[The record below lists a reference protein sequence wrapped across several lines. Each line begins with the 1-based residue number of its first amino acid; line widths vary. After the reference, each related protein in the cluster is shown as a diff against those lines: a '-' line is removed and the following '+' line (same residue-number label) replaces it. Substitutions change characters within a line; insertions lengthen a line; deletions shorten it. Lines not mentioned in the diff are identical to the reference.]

1 MQKLSFREKYSYGIG
16 AYGKDLAC
24 GVVYTFLMIYFTD
37 VVGLNPAFVGTL
49 FLIARM
55 WDAVNDPVM
64 GMIVDN
70 TRSKFGK
77 FRPWIFIGTILNSV
91 VLLLLFRKPD
101 LEGVSLYAYYSVM
114 YILWGMTYT
123 IMDIPYWSMIPTL
136 ATTKEDREKISVI
149 PRIFA
154 SLGGL
159 SVTTFGLTLVNK
171 FGNGDKLKGF
181 EYFIL
186 GIVVIFIISTIVTCI
201 NVKEKTEVQVNSEKI
216 NIKQAFKIIKQ
227 NDQLLVFIGIVLA
240 FNFAMQLAG
249 GVAIYYFKYVAG
261 KESLFSVYS
270 FFKVAEIGGLML
282 FPIITR
288 KIGRQQVFKVASAL
302 PILGFITLLL
312 SGLIAPQSILFI
324 SISATLLNLGSG
336 FLLGST
342 TVMLADI
349 VDYGEYKLGSRNES
363 IIFSAQTLLVKSAS
377 ALSGWLI
384 GIGLS
389 LIGYVA
395 GAEVQ
400 SEMTITGMR
409 IIMTIIPPIVA
420 VIMYVIYKSKYK
432 INGSFHDELLQ
443 AIADRKAGK
452 DLVINKEEKVSIDS
466 IDTNL
471 L

>member
-1 MQKLSFREKYSYGIG
+1 MQKLTSREKYSYGIG

-24 GVVYTFLMIYFTD
+24 GIVYTFLMIYFTD
-37 VVGLNPAFVGTL
+37 VVGINPAFVGTL
-49 FLIARM
+49 FLMARL
-55 WDAVNDPVM
+55 WDAINDPIM

-70 TRSKFGK
+70 TRSRFGK

-91 VLLLLFRKPD
+91 VLFLLFRKPD
-101 LEGVSLYAYYSVM
+101 LEGTSLYLYYSVM

-136 ATTKEDREKISVI
+136 ATTKEDREKISVV

-159 SVTTFGLTLVNK
+159 TVTTFGIALVNK
-171 FGNGDKLKGF
+171 LGNGNQIKGF
-181 EYFIL
+181 EYFAL
-186 GIVVIFIISTIVTCI
+186 GIVIIFIISTIVTCI
-201 NVKEKTEVQVNSEKI
+201 NVKEKTQVQVNNEKV
-216 NIKQAFKIIKQ
+216 NIKQAFNILKQ

-240 FNFAMQLAG
+240 YNLAMQLAG
-249 GVAIYYFKYVAG
+249 GAAIYYFKYVAG

-282 FPIITR
+282 FPVVTR
-288 KIGRQQVFKVASAL
+288 KIGRQQVFRVAAIL
-302 PILGFITLLL
+302 PMFGLITLFI

-324 SISATLLNLGSG
+324 SVSAVLLNLGSG

-363 IIFSAQTLLVKSAS
+363 IIFSAQTLLVKLAS

-384 GIGLS
+384 GVGLS

-395 GAEVQ
+395 GAAVQ
-400 SEMTITGMR
+400 SNITIIGIR
-409 IIMTIIPPIVA
+409 VIMTIIPSIVA
-420 VIMYVIYKSKYK
+420 LVMYVIYKSKYK
-432 INGSFHDELLQ
+432 INGSFHDEILQ
-443 AIADRKAGK
+443 VIGSRKK
-452 DLVINKEEKVSIDS
+452 VKVLDINNK
-466 IDTNL
+466 
-471 L
+471 

>member
-1 MQKLSFREKYSYGIG
+1 MQKLTSREKYSYGIG

-24 GVVYTFLMIYFTD
+24 GIVYTFLMIYFTD
-37 VVGLNPAFVGTL
+37 VVGINPAFVGTL
-49 FLIARM
+49 FLMARL
-55 WDAVNDPVM
+55 WDAINDPIM

-70 TRSKFGK
+70 TRSRFGK

-91 VLLLLFRKPD
+91 VLFLLFRKPD
-101 LEGVSLYAYYSVM
+101 LEGTSLYLYYSVM

-136 ATTKEDREKISVI
+136 ATTKEDREKISVV

-159 SVTTFGLTLVNK
+159 TVTTFGIALVNK
-171 FGNGDKLKGF
+171 LGNGNQIKGF
-181 EYFIL
+181 EYFAL
-186 GIVVIFIISTIVTCI
+186 GIVIIFIISTIVTCI
-201 NVKEKTEVQVNSEKI
+201 NVKEKTQVQVNNEKV
-216 NIKQAFKIIKQ
+216 NIKQAFNILKQ

-240 FNFAMQLAG
+240 YNLAMQLAG
-249 GVAIYYFKYVAG
+249 GAAIYYFKYVAG
-261 KESLFSVYS
+261 KESLFSLYS

-282 FPIITR
+282 FPVVTR
-288 KIGRQQVFKVASAL
+288 KIGRQEVFRVATIL
-302 PILGFITLLL
+302 PMFGLITLFI

-324 SISATLLNLGSG
+324 SVSAVLLNLGSG

-363 IIFSAQTLLVKSAS
+363 IIFSAQTLLVKLAS

-384 GIGLS
+384 GVGLS

-395 GAEVQ
+395 GAAVQ
-400 SEMTITGMR
+400 SNITIIGIR
-409 IIMTIIPPIVA
+409 VIMTIIPSIVA
-420 VIMYVIYKSKYK
+420 LVMYVIYKSKYK
-432 INGSFHDELLQ
+432 INGSFHDEILQ
-443 AIADRKAGK
+443 VIGSRKK
-452 DLVINKEEKVSIDS
+452 VKVLNINNK
-466 IDTNL
+466 
-471 L
+471 

>member
-1 MQKLSFREKYSYGIG
+1 MQKLTSREKYSYGIG

-24 GVVYTFLMIYFTD
+24 GIVYTFLMIYFTD
-37 VVGLNPAFVGTL
+37 VVGINPAFVGTL
-49 FLIARM
+49 FLMARL
-55 WDAVNDPVM
+55 WDAINDPIM

-70 TRSKFGK
+70 TRSRFGK

-91 VLLLLFRKPD
+91 VLFLLFRKPD
-101 LEGVSLYAYYSVM
+101 LEGTSLYLYYSVM
-114 YILWGMTYT
+114 YILWGLTYT

-136 ATTKEDREKISVI
+136 ATTKEDREKISVV

-159 SVTTFGLTLVNK
+159 TVTTFGIALVNK
-171 FGNGDKLKGF
+171 LGNGNQIKGF
-181 EYFIL
+181 EYFAL
-186 GIVVIFIISTIVTCI
+186 GIIIIFIISTIVTCI
-201 NVKEKTEVQVNSEKI
+201 NVKEKTQVQVNNEKV
-216 NIKQAFKIIKQ
+216 NIKQAFNILKQ

-240 FNFAMQLAG
+240 YNLAMQLAG
-249 GVAIYYFKYVAG
+249 GAAIYYFKYVAG

-282 FPIITR
+282 FPVVTR
-288 KIGRQQVFKVASAL
+288 KIGRQQVFRVATIL
-302 PILGFITLLL
+302 PMFGLITLFI

-324 SISATLLNLGSG
+324 SVSAVLLNLGSG

-363 IIFSAQTLLVKSAS
+363 IIFSAQTLLVKLAS

-384 GIGLS
+384 GVGLS

-395 GAEVQ
+395 GAAVQ
-400 SEMTITGMR
+400 SNITIIGIR
-409 IIMTIIPPIVA
+409 VIMTIIPSIVA
-420 VIMYVIYKSKYK
+420 LVMYVIYKSKYK
-432 INGSFHDELLQ
+432 INGSFHDEILQ
-443 AIADRKAGK
+443 VIGSRKK
-452 DLVINKEEKVSIDS
+452 VKVLDINNK
-466 IDTNL
+466 
-471 L
+471 

>member
-1 MQKLSFREKYSYGIG
+1 MQKLTSREKYSYGIG

-24 GVVYTFLMIYFTD
+24 GIVYTFLMIYFTD
-37 VVGLNPAFVGTL
+37 VVGINPAFVGTL
-49 FLIARM
+49 FLMARL
-55 WDAVNDPVM
+55 WDAINDPIM

-70 TRSKFGK
+70 TRSRFGK

-91 VLLLLFRKPD
+91 VLFLLFRKPD
-101 LEGVSLYAYYSVM
+101 LEGTSLYLYYSVM

-136 ATTKEDREKISVI
+136 ATTKEDREKISVV

-159 SVTTFGLTLVNK
+159 TVTTFGIALVNK
-171 FGNGDKLKGF
+171 LGNGNQIKGF
-181 EYFIL
+181 EYFAL
-186 GIVVIFIISTIVTCI
+186 GIVIIFIISTIVTCI
-201 NVKEKTEVQVNSEKI
+201 NVKEKTQVQVNNEKV
-216 NIKQAFKIIKQ
+216 NIKQAFNILKQ

-240 FNFAMQLAG
+240 YNLAMQLAG
-249 GVAIYYFKYVAG
+249 GAAIYYFKYVAG
-261 KESLFSVYS
+261 KESLFSLYS

-282 FPIITR
+282 FPVVTR
-288 KIGRQQVFKVASAL
+288 KIGRQQVFRMATIL
-302 PILGFITLLL
+302 PMFGLITLFI

-324 SISATLLNLGSG
+324 SVSAVLLNLGSG

-363 IIFSAQTLLVKSAS
+363 IIFSAQTLLVKLAS

-384 GIGLS
+384 GVGLS

-395 GAEVQ
+395 GAAVQ
-400 SEMTITGMR
+400 SNITIIGIR
-409 IIMTIIPPIVA
+409 VIMTIIPSIVA
-420 VIMYVIYKSKYK
+420 LVMYVIYKSKYK
-432 INGSFHDELLQ
+432 INGSFHDEILQ
-443 AIADRKAGK
+443 VIGSRKTINNFDR
-452 DLVINKEEKVSIDS
+452 
-466 IDTNL
+466 
-471 L
+471 

>member
-1 MQKLSFREKYSYGIG
+1 MQKLTSREKYSYGIG

-24 GVVYTFLMIYFTD
+24 GIVYTFLMIYFTD
-37 VVGLNPAFVGTL
+37 VVGINPAFVGTL
-49 FLIARM
+49 FLMARL
-55 WDAVNDPVM
+55 WVAINDPIM

-70 TRSKFGK
+70 TRSRFGK

-91 VLLLLFRKPD
+91 VLFLLFRKPD
-101 LEGVSLYAYYSVM
+101 LEGTSLYLYYSVM

-136 ATTKEDREKISVI
+136 ATTKEDREKISVV

-159 SVTTFGLTLVNK
+159 TVTTFGIALVNK
-171 FGNGDKLKGF
+171 LGNGNQIKGF
-181 EYFIL
+181 EYFAL
-186 GIVVIFIISTIVTCI
+186 GIVIIFIISTIVTCI
-201 NVKEKTEVQVNSEKI
+201 NVKEKTQVQVNNEKV
-216 NIKQAFKIIKQ
+216 NIKQAFNILKQ

-240 FNFAMQLAG
+240 YNLAMQLAG
-249 GVAIYYFKYVAG
+249 GAAIYYFKYVAG

-282 FPIITR
+282 FPVVTR
-288 KIGRQQVFKVASAL
+288 KIGRQQVFRVATIL
-302 PILGFITLLL
+302 PMFGLITLFI

-324 SISATLLNLGSG
+324 SVSAVLLNLGSG

-363 IIFSAQTLLVKSAS
+363 IIFSAQTLLVKLAS

-384 GIGLS
+384 GVGLS

-395 GAEVQ
+395 GAAVQ
-400 SEMTITGMR
+400 SNITIIGIR
-409 IIMTIIPPIVA
+409 VIMTIIPSIVA
-420 VIMYVIYKSKYK
+420 LVMYVI
-432 INGSFHDELLQ
+432 
-443 AIADRKAGK
+443 
-452 DLVINKEEKVSIDS
+452 
-466 IDTNL
+466 
-471 L
+471 

>member
-1 MQKLSFREKYSYGIG
+1 MQKLTSREKYSYGIG

-24 GVVYTFLMIYFTD
+24 GIVYTFLMIYFTD
-37 VVGLNPAFVGTL
+37 VVGINPAFVGTL
-49 FLIARM
+49 FLMARL
-55 WDAVNDPVM
+55 WDAINDPIM

-70 TRSKFGK
+70 TRSRFGK

-91 VLLLLFRKPD
+91 VLFLLFRKPD
-101 LEGVSLYAYYSVM
+101 LEGTSLYLYYSVM

-136 ATTKEDREKISVI
+136 ATTKEDREKISVV

-159 SVTTFGLTLVNK
+159 TVTTFGIALVNK
-171 FGNGDKLKGF
+171 LGSGNQIKGF
-181 EYFIL
+181 EYFAL
-186 GIVVIFIISTIVTCI
+186 GIVIIFIISTIVTCI
-201 NVKEKTEVQVNSEKI
+201 NVKEKTQVQVNNEKV
-216 NIKQAFKIIKQ
+216 NIKQAFNILKQ

-240 FNFAMQLAG
+240 YNLAMQLAG
-249 GVAIYYFKYVAG
+249 GAAIYYFKYVAG
-261 KESLFSVYS
+261 KESLFSLYS

-282 FPIITR
+282 FPVVTR
-288 KIGRQQVFKVASAL
+288 KIGRQQVFRVATIL
-302 PILGFITLLL
+302 PMFGLITLFI

-324 SISATLLNLGSG
+324 SVSAVLLNLGSG

-363 IIFSAQTLLVKSAS
+363 IIFSAQTLLVKLAS

-384 GIGLS
+384 GVGLS

-395 GAEVQ
+395 GAAVQ
-400 SEMTITGMR
+400 SNITIIGIR
-409 IIMTIIPPIVA
+409 VIMTIIPSIVA
-420 VIMYVIYKSKYK
+420 LVMYVIYKSKYK
-432 INGSFHDELLQ
+432 INGSFHDEILQ
-443 AIADRKAGK
+443 VIGSRKK
-452 DLVINKEEKVSIDS
+452 VKVLNINNK
-466 IDTNL
+466 
-471 L
+471 

>member
-1 MQKLSFREKYSYGIG
+1 MQKLTSREKYSYGIG

-24 GVVYTFLMIYFTD
+24 GIVYTFLMIYFTD
-37 VVGLNPAFVGTL
+37 VVGINPAFVGTL
-49 FLIARM
+49 FLMARL
-55 WDAVNDPVM
+55 WDAINDPIM

-70 TRSKFGK
+70 TRSRFGK

-91 VLLLLFRKPD
+91 VLFLLFRKPD
-101 LEGVSLYAYYSVM
+101 LEGTSLYLYYSVM

-136 ATTKEDREKISVI
+136 ATTKEDREKISVV

-159 SVTTFGLTLVNK
+159 TVTTFGIALVNK
-171 FGNGDKLKGF
+171 
-181 EYFIL
+181 L
-186 GIVVIFIISTIVTCI
+186 GIVTCI
-201 NVKEKTEVQVNSEKI
+201 NVKEKTQVQVNNEKV
-216 NIKQAFKIIKQ
+216 NIKQAFNILKQ

-240 FNFAMQLAG
+240 YNLAMQLAG
-249 GVAIYYFKYVAG
+249 GAAIYYFKYVAG
-261 KESLFSVYS
+261 KESLFSLYS

-282 FPIITR
+282 FPVVTR
-288 KIGRQQVFKVASAL
+288 KIGRQQVFRVATIL
-302 PILGFITLLL
+302 PMFGLITLFI

-324 SISATLLNLGSG
+324 SVSAVLLNLGSG

-363 IIFSAQTLLVKSAS
+363 IIFSAQTLLVKLAS

-384 GIGLS
+384 GVGLS

-395 GAEVQ
+395 GAAVQ
-400 SEMTITGMR
+400 SNITIIGIR
-409 IIMTIIPPIVA
+409 VIMTIIPSIVA
-420 VIMYVIYKSKYK
+420 LVMYVIYKSKYK
-432 INGSFHDELLQ
+432 INGSFHDEILQ
-443 AIADRKAGK
+443 VIGSRKK
-452 DLVINKEEKVSIDS
+452 VKVLNINNK
-466 IDTNL
+466 
-471 L
+471 

>member
-1 MQKLSFREKYSYGIG
+1 MQKLTSREKYSYGIG

-24 GVVYTFLMIYFTD
+24 GIVYTFLMIYFTD
-37 VVGLNPAFVGTL
+37 VVGINPAFVGTL
-49 FLIARM
+49 FLMARL
-55 WDAVNDPVM
+55 WDAINDPIM

-70 TRSKFGK
+70 TRSRFGK

-91 VLLLLFRKPD
+91 VLFLLFRKPD
-101 LEGVSLYAYYSVM
+101 LEGTSLYLYYSVM

-136 ATTKEDREKISVI
+136 ATTKEDREKISVV

-159 SVTTFGLTLVNK
+159 TVTTFGIALVNK
-171 FGNGDKLKGF
+171 LGNGNQIKGF
-181 EYFIL
+181 EYFAL
-186 GIVVIFIISTIVTCI
+186 GIVIIFIISTIVTCI
-201 NVKEKTEVQVNSEKI
+201 NVKEKTQVQVNNEKV
-216 NIKQAFKIIKQ
+216 NIKQAFNILKQ

-240 FNFAMQLAG
+240 YNLAMQLAG
-249 GVAIYYFKYVAG
+249 GAAIYYFKYVAG

-282 FPIITR
+282 FPVVTR
-288 KIGRQQVFKVASAL
+288 KIGRQQVFRVASIL
-302 PILGFITLLL
+302 PMFGLITLFI

-324 SISATLLNLGSG
+324 SVSAVLLNLGSG

-363 IIFSAQTLLVKSAS
+363 IIFSAQTLLVKLAS

-384 GIGLS
+384 GVGLS

-395 GAEVQ
+395 GAAVQ
-400 SEMTITGMR
+400 SNITIIGIR
-409 IIMTIIPPIVA
+409 VIMTIIPSIVA
-420 VIMYVIYKSKYK
+420 LVMYVIYKSKYK
-432 INGSFHDELLQ
+432 INGSFHDEILQ
-443 AIADRKAGK
+443 VIGSRKK
-452 DLVINKEEKVSIDS
+452 VKVLNINNK
-466 IDTNL
+466 
-471 L
+471 

>member
-1 MQKLSFREKYSYGIG
+1 MQKLTSREKYSYGIG

-24 GVVYTFLMIYFTD
+24 GIVYTFLMIYFTD
-37 VVGLNPAFVGTL
+37 VVGINPAFVGTL
-49 FLIARM
+49 FLMARL
-55 WDAVNDPVM
+55 WDAINDPIM

-70 TRSKFGK
+70 TRSRFGK

-91 VLLLLFRKPD
+91 VLFLLFRKPD
-101 LEGVSLYAYYSVM
+101 LEGTSLYLYYSVM

-136 ATTKEDREKISVI
+136 ATTKEDREKISVV

-159 SVTTFGLTLVNK
+159 TVTTFGIALANK
-171 FGNGDKLKGF
+171 LGNGNQIKGF
-181 EYFIL
+181 EYFAL
-186 GIVVIFIISTIVTCI
+186 GIVIIFIISTIVTCI
-201 NVKEKTEVQVNSEKI
+201 NVKEKTQVQVNNEKV
-216 NIKQAFKIIKQ
+216 NIKQAFNILKQ

-240 FNFAMQLAG
+240 YNLAMQLAG
-249 GVAIYYFKYVAG
+249 GAAIYYFKYVAG
-261 KESLFSVYS
+261 KESLFSLYS

-282 FPIITR
+282 FPVVTR
-288 KIGRQQVFKVASAL
+288 KIGRQQVFRMATIL
-302 PILGFITLLL
+302 PMFGLITLFI

-324 SISATLLNLGSG
+324 SVSAVLLNLGSG

-363 IIFSAQTLLVKSAS
+363 IIFSAQTLLVKLAS

-384 GIGLS
+384 GVGLS

-395 GAEVQ
+395 GAAVQ
-400 SEMTITGMR
+400 SNITIIGIR
-409 IIMTIIPPIVA
+409 VIMTIIPSIVA
-420 VIMYVIYKSKYK
+420 LVMYVIYKSKYK
-432 INGSFHDELLQ
+432 INGSFHDEILQ
-443 AIADRKAGK
+443 VIGSRKK
-452 DLVINKEEKVSIDS
+452 VKVLNINNK
-466 IDTNL
+466 
-471 L
+471 

>member
-1 MQKLSFREKYSYGIG
+1 MQKLTSREKYSYGIG

-24 GVVYTFLMIYFTD
+24 GIVYTFLMIYFTD
-37 VVGLNPAFVGTL
+37 VVGINPAFVGTL
-49 FLIARM
+49 FLMARL
-55 WDAVNDPVM
+55 WDAINDPIM

-70 TRSKFGK
+70 TRSRFGK

-91 VLLLLFRKPD
+91 VLFLLFRKPD
-101 LEGVSLYAYYSVM
+101 LEGTSLYLYYSVM

-136 ATTKEDREKISVI
+136 ATTKEDREKISVV

-159 SVTTFGLTLVNK
+159 TVTTFGIALVNK
-171 FGNGDKLKGF
+171 LGNGNQIKGF
-181 EYFIL
+181 EYFAL
-186 GIVVIFIISTIVTCI
+186 GIVIIFIISTIVTCI
-201 NVKEKTEVQVNSEKI
+201 NVKEKTQVQVNNEKV
-216 NIKQAFKIIKQ
+216 NIKQAFNILKQ

-240 FNFAMQLAG
+240 YNLAMQLAG
-249 GVAIYYFKYVAG
+249 GAAIYYFKYVAG
-261 KESLFSVYS
+261 KESLFSLYS

-282 FPIITR
+282 FPVVTR
-288 KIGRQQVFKVASAL
+288 KIGRQQVFRMATIL
-302 PILGFITLLL
+302 PMFGLITLFI

-324 SISATLLNLGSG
+324 SVSAVLLNLGSG

-363 IIFSAQTLLVKSAS
+363 IIFSAQTLLVKLAS

-384 GIGLS
+384 GVGLS

-395 GAEVQ
+395 GAAVQ
-400 SEMTITGMR
+400 SNITIIGIR
-409 IIMTIIPPIVA
+409 VIMTIIPSIVA
-420 VIMYVIYKSKYK
+420 LVMYVIYKSKYK
-432 INGSFHDELLQ
+432 IN
-443 AIADRKAGK
+443 
-452 DLVINKEEKVSIDS
+452 
-466 IDTNL
+466 
-471 L
+471 

>member
-1 MQKLSFREKYSYGIG
+1 MQKLTSREKYSYGIG

-24 GVVYTFLMIYFTD
+24 GIVYTFLMIYFTD
-37 VVGLNPAFVGTL
+37 VVGINPAFVGTL
-49 FLIARM
+49 FLMARL
-55 WDAVNDPVM
+55 WDAINDPIM

-70 TRSKFGK
+70 TRSRFGK

-91 VLLLLFRKPD
+91 VLFLLFRKPD
-101 LEGVSLYAYYSVM
+101 LEGTSLYLYYSVM

-136 ATTKEDREKISVI
+136 ATTKEDREKISVV

-159 SVTTFGLTLVNK
+159 TVTTFGIALVNK
-171 FGNGDKLKGF
+171 LGNGNQIKGF
-181 EYFIL
+181 EYFAL
-186 GIVVIFIISTIVTCI
+186 GIVIIFIISTIVTCI
-201 NVKEKTEVQVNSEKI
+201 NVKEKTQVQVNNEKV
-216 NIKQAFKIIKQ
+216 NIKQAFNILKQ

-240 FNFAMQLAG
+240 YNLAMQLAG
-249 GVAIYYFKYVAG
+249 GAAIYYFKYVAG
-261 KESLFSVYS
+261 KESLFSLYS

-282 FPIITR
+282 FPVVTR
-288 KIGRQQVFKVASAL
+288 KIGRQKEFRMATIL
-302 PILGFITLLL
+302 PMFGLITLFI

-324 SISATLLNLGSG
+324 SVSAVLLNLGSG

-363 IIFSAQTLLVKSAS
+363 IIFSAQTLLVKLAS

-384 GIGLS
+384 GVGLS

-395 GAEVQ
+395 GAAVQ
-400 SEMTITGMR
+400 SNITIIGIR
-409 IIMTIIPPIVA
+409 VIMTIIPSIVA
-420 VIMYVIYKSKYK
+420 LVMYVIYKSKYK
-432 INGSFHDELLQ
+432 INGSFHDEILQ
-443 AIADRKAGK
+443 VIGSRKK
-452 DLVINKEEKVSIDS
+452 VKVLNINNK
-466 IDTNL
+466 
-471 L
+471 

>member
-1 MQKLSFREKYSYGIG
+1 MQKLTSREKYSYGIG

-24 GVVYTFLMIYFTD
+24 GIVYTFIMIYFTD
-37 VVGLNPAFVGTL
+37 VVGINPAFVGTL
-49 FLIARM
+49 FLVARL
-55 WDAVNDPVM
+55 WDAINDPIM

-91 VLLLLFRKPD
+91 ILFLLFRKPD
-101 LEGVSLYAYYSVM
+101 LEGTSLYLYYSVM

-136 ATTKEDREKISVI
+136 ATTKEDREKISVV

-159 SVTTFGLTLVNK
+159 TVTTFGIALVNK
-171 FGNGDKLKGF
+171 LGNGNQIKGF
-181 EYFIL
+181 EYFAL
-186 GIVVIFIISTIVTCI
+186 GIIIIFIISTIVTCI
-201 NVKEKTEVQVNSEKI
+201 NVKEKTQVQVNNEKV
-216 NIKQAFKIIKQ
+216 NIKQAFNILKQ

-240 FNFAMQLAG
+240 YNLAMQLAG
-249 GVAIYYFKYVAG
+249 GAAIYYFKYVAG

-282 FPIITR
+282 FPVVTR
-288 KIGRQQVFKVASAL
+288 KIGRQQVFRVATIL
-302 PILGFITLLL
+302 PMFGLITLFI

-324 SISATLLNLGSG
+324 SVSAVLLNLGSG

-363 IIFSAQTLLVKSAS
+363 IIFSAQTLLVKLAS

-384 GIGLS
+384 GVGLS

-395 GAEVQ
+395 GAAVQ
-400 SEMTITGMR
+400 SNITIIGIR
-409 IIMTIIPPIVA
+409 VIMTIIPSIVA
-420 VIMYVIYKSKYK
+420 LVMYVIYKSKYK
-432 INGSFHDELLQ
+432 INGSFHDEILQ
-443 AIADRKAGK
+443 VIGSRKK
-452 DLVINKEEKVSIDS
+452 VKVLNINNKQF
-466 IDTNL
+466 
-471 L
+471 

>member
-1 MQKLSFREKYSYGIG
+1 MQKLTSREKYSYGIG

-24 GVVYTFLMIYFTD
+24 GIVYTFLMIYFTD
-37 VVGLNPAFVGTL
+37 VVGINPAFVGTL
-49 FLIARM
+49 FLMARL
-55 WDAVNDPVM
+55 WDAINDPIM

-70 TRSKFGK
+70 TRSRFGK

-91 VLLLLFRKPD
+91 VLFLLFRKPD
-101 LEGVSLYAYYSVM
+101 LEGTSLYLYYSVM

-136 ATTKEDREKISVI
+136 ATTKEDREKISVV

-159 SVTTFGLTLVNK
+159 TVTTFGIALVNK
-171 FGNGDKLKGF
+171 LGNGNQIKGF
-181 EYFIL
+181 EYFAL
-186 GIVVIFIISTIVTCI
+186 GIIIIFIISTIVTCI
-201 NVKEKTEVQVNSEKI
+201 NVKEKTQVLVNNEKV
-216 NIKQAFKIIKQ
+216 NIKQAFNILKQ

-240 FNFAMQLAG
+240 YNLAMQLAG
-249 GVAIYYFKYVAG
+249 GAAIYYFKYVAG
-261 KESLFSVYS
+261 KESLFSLYS

-282 FPIITR
+282 FPVVTR
-288 KIGRQQVFKVASAL
+288 KIGRQQVFRVATIL
-302 PILGFITLLL
+302 PMFGLITLFI

-324 SISATLLNLGSG
+324 SVSAVLLNLGSG

-363 IIFSAQTLLVKSAS
+363 IIFSAQTLLVKLAS

-384 GIGLS
+384 GVGLS

-395 GAEVQ
+395 GAAVQ
-400 SEMTITGMR
+400 SNITIIGIR
-409 IIMTIIPPIVA
+409 VIMTIIPSIVA
-420 VIMYVIYKSKYK
+420 LVMYVIYKSKYK
-432 INGSFHDELLQ
+432 INGSFHDEILQ
-443 AIADRKAGK
+443 VIGSRKK
-452 DLVINKEEKVSIDS
+452 VKVLNINNK
-466 IDTNL
+466 
-471 L
+471 

>member
-1 MQKLSFREKYSYGIG
+1 MQKLTSREKYSYGIG

-24 GVVYTFLMIYFTD
+24 GIVYTFLMIYFTD
-37 VVGLNPAFVGTL
+37 VVGINPAFVGTL
-49 FLIARM
+49 FLMARL
-55 WDAVNDPVM
+55 WDAINDPIM

-70 TRSKFGK
+70 TRSRFGK

-91 VLLLLFRKPD
+91 VLFLLFRKPD
-101 LEGVSLYAYYSVM
+101 LEGTSLYLYYSVM

-136 ATTKEDREKISVI
+136 ATTKEDREKISVV

-159 SVTTFGLTLVNK
+159 TVTTFGIALVNK
-171 FGNGDKLKGF
+171 LGNGNQIKGF
-181 EYFIL
+181 EYFAL
-186 GIVVIFIISTIVTCI
+186 GIVIIFIISTIVTCI
-201 NVKEKTEVQVNSEKI
+201 NVKEKTQVQVNNEKV
-216 NIKQAFKIIKQ
+216 NIKQSFNILKQ

-240 FNFAMQLAG
+240 YNLAMQLAG
-249 GVAIYYFKYVAG
+249 GAAIYYFKYVAG
-261 KESLFSVYS
+261 KESLFSLYS

-282 FPIITR
+282 FPVVTR
-288 KIGRQQVFKVASAL
+288 KIGRQQVFRMATIL
-302 PILGFITLLL
+302 PMFGLITLFI

-324 SISATLLNLGSG
+324 SVSAVLLNLGSG

-363 IIFSAQTLLVKSAS
+363 IIFSAQTLLVKLAS

-384 GIGLS
+384 GVGLS

-395 GAEVQ
+395 GAAVQ
-400 SEMTITGMR
+400 SNITIIGIR
-409 IIMTIIPPIVA
+409 VIMTIIPSIVA
-420 VIMYVIYKSKYK
+420 LVMYVIYKSKYK
-432 INGSFHDELLQ
+432 INGSFHDEILQ
-443 AIADRKAGK
+443 VIGSRKK
-452 DLVINKEEKVSIDS
+452 VKVLNINNK
-466 IDTNL
+466 
-471 L
+471 

>member
-1 MQKLSFREKYSYGIG
+1 MQKLTSREKYSYGIG

-24 GVVYTFLMIYFTD
+24 GIVYTFLMIYFTD
-37 VVGLNPAFVGTL
+37 VVGINPAFVGTL
-49 FLIARM
+49 FLMARL
-55 WDAVNDPVM
+55 WDAIHDPIM

-70 TRSKFGK
+70 TRSRFGK

-91 VLLLLFRKPD
+91 VLFLLFRKPD
-101 LEGVSLYAYYSVM
+101 LEGTSLYLYYSVM

-136 ATTKEDREKISVI
+136 ATTKEDREKISVV

-159 SVTTFGLTLVNK
+159 TVTTFGIALVNK
-171 FGNGDKLKGF
+171 LGNGNQIKGF
-181 EYFIL
+181 EYFAL
-186 GIVVIFIISTIVTCI
+186 GIVIIFIISTIVTCI
-201 NVKEKTEVQVNSEKI
+201 NVKEKTQVQVNNEKV
-216 NIKQAFKIIKQ
+216 NIKQAFNILKQ

-240 FNFAMQLAG
+240 YNLAMQLAG
-249 GVAIYYFKYVAG
+249 GAAIYYFKYVAG
-261 KESLFSVYS
+261 KESLFSLYS

-282 FPIITR
+282 FPVVTR
-288 KIGRQQVFKVASAL
+288 KIGRQQVFRMATIL
-302 PILGFITLLL
+302 PMFGLITLFI

-324 SISATLLNLGSG
+324 SVSAVLLNLGSG

-363 IIFSAQTLLVKSAS
+363 IIFSAQTLLVKLAS

-384 GIGLS
+384 GVGLS

-395 GAEVQ
+395 GAAVQ
-400 SEMTITGMR
+400 SNITIIGIR
-409 IIMTIIPPIVA
+409 VIMTIIPSIVA
-420 VIMYVIYKSKYK
+420 LVMYVIYKSKYK
-432 INGSFHDELLQ
+432 INGSFHDEILQ
-443 AIADRKAGK
+443 VIGSRKK
-452 DLVINKEEKVSIDS
+452 VKVLNINNK
-466 IDTNL
+466 
-471 L
+471 

>member
-1 MQKLSFREKYSYGIG
+1 MQKLTSREKYSYGIG

-24 GVVYTFLMIYFTD
+24 GIVYTFLMIYFTD
-37 VVGLNPAFVGTL
+37 VVGINPAFVGTL
-49 FLIARM
+49 FLMARL
-55 WDAVNDPVM
+55 WDAINDPIM

-70 TRSKFGK
+70 TRSRFGK

-91 VLLLLFRKPD
+91 VLFLLFRKPD
-101 LEGVSLYAYYSVM
+101 LEGTSLYLYYSVM

-136 ATTKEDREKISVI
+136 ATTKEDREKISVV

-159 SVTTFGLTLVNK
+159 TVTTFGIALVNK
-171 FGNGDKLKGF
+171 LGNGNQIKGF
-181 EYFIL
+181 EYFAL
-186 GIVVIFIISTIVTCI
+186 GIVIIFIISTIVTCI
-201 NVKEKTEVQVNSEKI
+201 NVKEKTQVQVNNEKV
-216 NIKQAFKIIKQ
+216 NIKQAFNILKQ

-240 FNFAMQLAG
+240 YNLAMQLAG
-249 GVAIYYFKYVAG
+249 GAAIYYFKYVAG
-261 KESLFSVYS
+261 KEILFSLYS

-282 FPIITR
+282 FPVVTR
-288 KIGRQQVFKVASAL
+288 KIGRQQVFRVATIL
-302 PILGFITLLL
+302 PMFGLITLFI

-324 SISATLLNLGSG
+324 SVSAVLLNLGSG

-363 IIFSAQTLLVKSAS
+363 IIFSAQTLLVKLAS

-384 GIGLS
+384 GVGLS

-395 GAEVQ
+395 GAAVQ
-400 SEMTITGMR
+400 SNITIIGIR
-409 IIMTIIPPIVA
+409 VIMTIIPSIVA
-420 VIMYVIYKSKYK
+420 LVMYIIYKSKYK
-432 INGSFHDELLQ
+432 INGSFHDEILQ
-443 AIADRKAGK
+443 VIGSRKK
-452 DLVINKEEKVSIDS
+452 VKVLNINNK
-466 IDTNL
+466 
-471 L
+471 

>member
-1 MQKLSFREKYSYGIG
+1 MQKLTSREKYSYGIG

-24 GVVYTFLMIYFTD
+24 GIVYTFLMIYFTD
-37 VVGLNPAFVGTL
+37 VVGINTAFVGTL
-49 FLIARM
+49 FLMARL
-55 WDAVNDPVM
+55 WDAINDPIM

-70 TRSKFGK
+70 TRSRFGK

-91 VLLLLFRKPD
+91 VLFLLFRKPD
-101 LEGVSLYAYYSVM
+101 LEGTSLYLYYSVM

-136 ATTKEDREKISVI
+136 ATTKEDREKISVV

-159 SVTTFGLTLVNK
+159 TVTTFGIALVNK
-171 FGNGDKLKGF
+171 LGNGNQIKGF
-181 EYFIL
+181 EYFAL
-186 GIVVIFIISTIVTCI
+186 GIVIIFIISTIVTCI
-201 NVKEKTEVQVNSEKI
+201 NVKEKTQVQVNNEKV
-216 NIKQAFKIIKQ
+216 NIKQAFNILKQ

-240 FNFAMQLAG
+240 YNLAMQLAG
-249 GVAIYYFKYVAG
+249 GAAIYYFKYVAG
-261 KESLFSVYS
+261 KESLFSLYS

-282 FPIITR
+282 FPVVTR
-288 KIGRQQVFKVASAL
+288 KIGRQQVFRVATIL
-302 PILGFITLLL
+302 PMFGLITLFI

-324 SISATLLNLGSG
+324 SVSAVLLNLGSG

-363 IIFSAQTLLVKSAS
+363 IIFSAQTLLVKLAS

-384 GIGLS
+384 GVGLS

-395 GAEVQ
+395 GAAVQ
-400 SEMTITGMR
+400 SNITIIGIR
-409 IIMTIIPPIVA
+409 VIMTIIPSIVA
-420 VIMYVIYKSKYK
+420 LVMYVIYKSKYK
-432 INGSFHDELLQ
+432 INGSFHDEILQ
-443 AIADRKAGK
+443 VIGSRKK
-452 DLVINKEEKVSIDS
+452 VKVLNINNK
-466 IDTNL
+466 
-471 L
+471 

>member
-1 MQKLSFREKYSYGIG
+1 MQKLTSREKYSYGIG

-24 GVVYTFLMIYFTD
+24 GIVYTFLMIYFTD
-37 VVGLNPAFVGTL
+37 VVGINPAFVGTL
-49 FLIARM
+49 FLMARL
-55 WDAVNDPVM
+55 WDAINDPIM

-70 TRSKFGK
+70 TRSRFGK

-91 VLLLLFRKPD
+91 VLFLLFRKPD
-101 LEGVSLYAYYSVM
+101 LEGTSLYLYYSVM

-136 ATTKEDREKISVI
+136 ATTKEDREKISVV

-159 SVTTFGLTLVNK
+159 TVTTFGIALVNK
-171 FGNGDKLKGF
+171 LGNGNQIKGF
-181 EYFIL
+181 EYFAL
-186 GIVVIFIISTIVTCI
+186 GIVIIFIISTIVTCI
-201 NVKEKTEVQVNSEKI
+201 NVKEKTQVQVNNEKV
-216 NIKQAFKIIKQ
+216 NIKQAFNILKQ

-240 FNFAMQLAG
+240 YNLAMQLAG
-249 GVAIYYFKYVAG
+249 GAAIYYFKYVAG
-261 KESLFSVYS
+261 KESLFSLYS

-282 FPIITR
+282 FPVVTR
-288 KIGRQQVFKVASAL
+288 KIGRQQVFRMATIL
-302 PILGFITLLL
+302 PMFGLITLFI

-324 SISATLLNLGSG
+324 SVSAVLLNLGSG

-363 IIFSAQTLLVKSAS
+363 IIFSAQTLLVKLAS

-384 GIGLS
+384 GVGLS

-395 GAEVQ
+395 GAAVQ
-400 SEMTITGMR
+400 SNITIIGIR
-409 IIMTIIPPIVA
+409 VIMTIIPSIVA
-420 VIMYVIYKSKYK
+420 LVMYIIYKSKYK
-432 INGSFHDELLQ
+432 INGSFHDEILQ
-443 AIADRKAGK
+443 VIGSRKK
-452 DLVINKEEKVSIDS
+452 VKVLNINNK
-466 IDTNL
+466 
-471 L
+471 

>member
-1 MQKLSFREKYSYGIG
+1 MQKLTSREKYSYGIG

-24 GVVYTFLMIYFTD
+24 GIVYTFLMIYFTD
-37 VVGLNPAFVGTL
+37 VVGINPAFVGTL
-49 FLIARM
+49 FLMARL
-55 WDAVNDPVM
+55 WDAINDPIM

-70 TRSKFGK
+70 TRSRFGK

-91 VLLLLFRKPD
+91 VLFLLFRKPD
-101 LEGVSLYAYYSVM
+101 LEGTSLYLYYSVM

-136 ATTKEDREKISVI
+136 ATTKEDREKISVV

-159 SVTTFGLTLVNK
+159 TVTTFGIALVNK
-171 FGNGDKLKGF
+171 LGNGNQIKGF
-181 EYFIL
+181 EYFAL
-186 GIVVIFIISTIVTCI
+186 GIVIIFIISTIVTCI
-201 NVKEKTEVQVNSEKI
+201 NVKEKTQVQVNNEKV
-216 NIKQAFKIIKQ
+216 NIKQAFNILKQ

-240 FNFAMQLAG
+240 YNLAMQLAG
-249 GVAIYYFKYVAG
+249 GAAIYYFKYVAG
-261 KESLFSVYS
+261 KESLFSLYS

-282 FPIITR
+282 FPVVTR
-288 KIGRQQVFKVASAL
+288 KIGRQQVFRMATIL
-302 PILGFITLLL
+302 PMFGLITLFI

-324 SISATLLNLGSG
+324 SVSAVLLNLGSG

-363 IIFSAQTLLVKSAS
+363 IIFSAQTLLVKLAS

-384 GIGLS
+384 GVGLS

-395 GAEVQ
+395 GAAVQ
-400 SEMTITGMR
+400 SNITIIGIR
-409 IIMTIIPPIVA
+409 VIMTIIP
-420 VIMYVIYKSKYK
+420 
-432 INGSFHDELLQ
+432 
-443 AIADRKAGK
+443 
-452 DLVINKEEKVSIDS
+452 
-466 IDTNL
+466 
-471 L
+471 

>member
-1 MQKLSFREKYSYGIG
+1 MQKLTSREKYSYGIG

-24 GVVYTFLMIYFTD
+24 GIVYTFLMIYFTD
-37 VVGLNPAFVGTL
+37 VVGINPAFVGTL
-49 FLIARM
+49 FLMARL
-55 WDAVNDPVM
+55 WDAINDPIM

-70 TRSKFGK
+70 TRSRFGK

-91 VLLLLFRKPD
+91 VLFLLFRKPD
-101 LEGVSLYAYYSVM
+101 LEGTSLYLYYSVM

-136 ATTKEDREKISVI
+136 ATTKEDREKISVV

-159 SVTTFGLTLVNK
+159 TVTTFGIALVNK
-171 FGNGDKLKGF
+171 LGNGNQIKGF
-181 EYFIL
+181 EYFAL
-186 GIVVIFIISTIVTCI
+186 GIIIIFIISTIVTCI
-201 NVKEKTEVQVNSEKI
+201 NVKEKTQVQVNNEKV
-216 NIKQAFKIIKQ
+216 NIKQAFNILKQ

-240 FNFAMQLAG
+240 YNLAMQLAG
-249 GVAIYYFKYVAG
+249 GAAIYYFKYVAG

-282 FPIITR
+282 FPVVTR
-288 KIGRQQVFKVASAL
+288 KIGRQQVFRVATIL
-302 PILGFITLLL
+302 PMFGLITLFI

-324 SISATLLNLGSG
+324 SVSAVLLNLGSG

-363 IIFSAQTLLVKSAS
+363 IIFSAQTLLVKLAS

-384 GIGLS
+384 GVGLS

-395 GAEVQ
+395 GAAVQ
-400 SEMTITGMR
+400 SNITIIGIR
-409 IIMTIIPPIVA
+409 VIMTIIPSIVA
-420 VIMYVIYKSKYK
+420 LVMYVIYKSKYK
-432 INGSFHDELLQ
+432 INGSFHDEILQ
-443 AIADRKAGK
+443 VIGSRKK
-452 DLVINKEEKVSIDS
+452 VKVLNINYK
-466 IDTNL
+466 
-471 L
+471 

>member
-1 MQKLSFREKYSYGIG
+1 MQKLTSREKYSYGIG

-24 GVVYTFLMIYFTD
+24 GIVYTFLMIYFTD
-37 VVGLNPAFVGTL
+37 VVGINPAFVGTL
-49 FLIARM
+49 FLMARL
-55 WDAVNDPVM
+55 WDAINDPIM

-70 TRSKFGK
+70 TRSRFGK

-91 VLLLLFRKPD
+91 VLFLLFRKPD
-101 LEGVSLYAYYSVM
+101 LEGTSLYLYYSVM

-136 ATTKEDREKISVI
+136 ATKKEDREKISVV

-159 SVTTFGLTLVNK
+159 TVTTFGIALVNK
-171 FGNGDKLKGF
+171 LGNGNQIKGF
-181 EYFIL
+181 EYFAL
-186 GIVVIFIISTIVTCI
+186 GIVIIFIISTIVTCI
-201 NVKEKTEVQVNSEKI
+201 NVKEKTQVQVNNEKV
-216 NIKQAFKIIKQ
+216 NIKQAFNILKQ

-240 FNFAMQLAG
+240 YNLAMQLAG
-249 GVAIYYFKYVAG
+249 GAAIYYFKYVAG
-261 KESLFSVYS
+261 KESLFSLYS

-282 FPIITR
+282 FPVVTR
-288 KIGRQQVFKVASAL
+288 KIGRQQVFRMATIL
-302 PILGFITLLL
+302 PMFGLITLFI

-324 SISATLLNLGSG
+324 SVSAVLLNLGSG

-363 IIFSAQTLLVKSAS
+363 IIFSAQTLLVKLAS

-384 GIGLS
+384 GVGLS

-395 GAEVQ
+395 GAAVQ
-400 SEMTITGMR
+400 SNITIIGIR
-409 IIMTIIPPIVA
+409 VIMTIIPSIVA
-420 VIMYVIYKSKYK
+420 LVMYAIYKSKYK
-432 INGSFHDELLQ
+432 INGSFHDEILQ
-443 AIADRKAGK
+443 VIGSRKK
-452 DLVINKEEKVSIDS
+452 VKVLNINNK
-466 IDTNL
+466 
-471 L
+471 

>member
-1 MQKLSFREKYSYGIG
+1 MQRLSSKEKYSYGIG

-24 GVVYTFLMIYFTD
+24 GIVYTFIMIYFTD
-37 VVGLNPAFVGTL
+37 VVGINPAFVGTL
-49 FLIARM
+49 FLVARL
-55 WDAVNDPVM
+55 WDAINDPIM

-91 VLLLLFRKPD
+91 ILFLLFRKPD
-101 LEGVSLYAYYSVM
+101 LEGTSLYLYYSVM

-136 ATTKEDREKISVI
+136 ATTKEDREKISVV

-159 SVTTFGLTLVNK
+159 TVTTFGITLVNK
-171 FGNGDKLKGF
+171 FGNGDQLKGF
-181 EYFIL
+181 EYFSL
-186 GIVVIFIISTIVTCI
+186 GIIVIFIISTIITCM
-201 NVKEKTEVQVNSEKI
+201 NVKEKTEVQVNNEKV
-216 NIKQAFKIIKQ
+216 NIKQAFNILKQ

-240 FNFAMQLAG
+240 YNLAMQLAG
-249 GVAIYYFKYVAG
+249 GAAIYYFKYVAG

-282 FPIITR
+282 FPVVTR
-288 KIGRQQVFKVASAL
+288 KIGRQQVFRVATIL
-302 PILGFITLLL
+302 PMFGLITLFI

-324 SISATLLNLGSG
+324 SVSAVLLNLGSG

-363 IIFSAQTLLVKSAS
+363 IIFSAQTLLVKLAS

-384 GIGLS
+384 GVGLS

-395 GAEVQ
+395 GAAVQ
-400 SEMTITGMR
+400 SNITIIGIR
-409 IIMTIIPPIVA
+409 VIMTIIPSIVA
-420 VIMYVIYKSKYK
+420 LVMYVIYKSKYK
-432 INGSFHDELLQ
+432 INGSFHDEILQ
-443 AIADRKAGK
+443 VIGSRKK
-452 DLVINKEEKVSIDS
+452 VKVLNINNKQF
-466 IDTNL
+466 
-471 L
+471 

>member
-1 MQKLSFREKYSYGIG
+1 MQKLTSREKYSYGIG

-24 GVVYTFLMIYFTD
+24 GIVYTFLMIYFTD
-37 VVGLNPAFVGTL
+37 VVGINPAFVGTL
-49 FLIARM
+49 FLMARL
-55 WDAVNDPVM
+55 WDAINDPIM

-70 TRSKFGK
+70 TRSRFGK

-91 VLLLLFRKPD
+91 VLFLLFRKPD
-101 LEGVSLYAYYSVM
+101 LEGTSLYLYYSVM

-136 ATTKEDREKISVI
+136 ATTKEDREKISVV

-159 SVTTFGLTLVNK
+159 TVTTFGIALVNK
-171 FGNGDKLKGF
+171 LGNGNQIKGF
-181 EYFIL
+181 EYFAL
-186 GIVVIFIISTIVTCI
+186 GIIIIFIISTIVTCI
-201 NVKEKTEVQVNSEKI
+201 NVKEKTQVQVNNEKV
-216 NIKQAFKIIKQ
+216 NIKQAFNILKQ

-240 FNFAMQLAG
+240 YNLAMQLAG
-249 GVAIYYFKYVAG
+249 GAAIYYFKYVAG

-282 FPIITR
+282 FPVVTR
-288 KIGRQQVFKVASAL
+288 KIGRQQVFRVATIL
-302 PILGFITLLL
+302 PMFGLITLFI

-324 SISATLLNLGSG
+324 SVSAVLLNLGSG

-363 IIFSAQTLLVKSAS
+363 IIFSAQTLLVKLAS

-384 GIGLS
+384 GVGLS

-395 GAEVQ
+395 GAAVQ
-400 SEMTITGMR
+400 SNITIIGIR
-409 IIMTIIPPIVA
+409 VIMTIIPSIVA
-420 VIMYVIYKSKYK
+420 LVMYVIYKSKYK
-432 INGSFHDELLQ
+432 INGSFHDEILQ
-443 AIADRKAGK
+443 VIGSRKK
-452 DLVINKEEKVSIDS
+452 VKVLNINNK
-466 IDTNL
+466 
-471 L
+471 

>member
-1 MQKLSFREKYSYGIG
+1 MQKLTSREKYSYGIG

-24 GVVYTFLMIYFTD
+24 GIVYTFLMIYFTD
-37 VVGLNPAFVGTL
+37 VVGINPTFVGTL
-49 FLIARM
+49 FLMARL
-55 WDAVNDPVM
+55 WDAINDPIM

-70 TRSKFGK
+70 TRSRFGK

-91 VLLLLFRKPD
+91 VLFLLFRKPD
-101 LEGVSLYAYYSVM
+101 LEGTSLYLYYSVM

-136 ATTKEDREKISVI
+136 ATTKEDREKISVV

-159 SVTTFGLTLVNK
+159 TVTTFGIALVNK
-171 FGNGDKLKGF
+171 LGNGNQIKGF
-181 EYFIL
+181 EYFAL
-186 GIVVIFIISTIVTCI
+186 GIVIIFIISTIVTCI
-201 NVKEKTEVQVNSEKI
+201 NVKEKTQVQVNNEKV
-216 NIKQAFKIIKQ
+216 NIKQAFNILKQ

-240 FNFAMQLAG
+240 YNLAMQLAG
-249 GVAIYYFKYVAG
+249 GAAIYYFKYVAG
-261 KESLFSVYS
+261 KESLFSLYS

-282 FPIITR
+282 FPVVTR
-288 KIGRQQVFKVASAL
+288 KIGRQQVFRMATIL
-302 PILGFITLLL
+302 PMFGLITLFI

-324 SISATLLNLGSG
+324 SVSAVLLNLGSG

-363 IIFSAQTLLVKSAS
+363 IIFSAQTLLVKLAS

-384 GIGLS
+384 GVGLS

-395 GAEVQ
+395 GAAVQ
-400 SEMTITGMR
+400 SNITIIGIR
-409 IIMTIIPPIVA
+409 VIMTIIPSIVA
-420 VIMYVIYKSKYK
+420 LVMYVIYKSKYK
-432 INGSFHDELLQ
+432 INGSFHDEILQ
-443 AIADRKAGK
+443 VIGSRKK
-452 DLVINKEEKVSIDS
+452 VKVLNINNK
-466 IDTNL
+466 
-471 L
+471 

>member
-1 MQKLSFREKYSYGIG
+1 MQKLTSREKYSYGIG

-24 GVVYTFLMIYFTD
+24 GIVYTFLMIYFTD
-37 VVGLNPAFVGTL
+37 VVGINPAFVGTL
-49 FLIARM
+49 FLMARL
-55 WDAVNDPVM
+55 WDAINDPIM

-70 TRSKFGK
+70 TRSRFGK

-91 VLLLLFRKPD
+91 VLFLLFRKPD
-101 LEGVSLYAYYSVM
+101 LEGTSLYLYYSVM

-136 ATTKEDREKISVI
+136 ATTKEDREKISVV

-159 SVTTFGLTLVNK
+159 TVTTFGIALVNK
-171 FGNGDKLKGF
+171 LGNGNQIKGF
-181 EYFIL
+181 EYFAL
-186 GIVVIFIISTIVTCI
+186 GIVIIFIISTIVTCI
-201 NVKEKTEVQVNSEKI
+201 NVKEKTQVQVNNEKV
-216 NIKQAFKIIKQ
+216 NIKQAFNILKQ

-240 FNFAMQLAG
+240 YNLAMQLAG
-249 GVAIYYFKYVAG
+249 GAAIYYFKYVAG
-261 KESLFSVYS
+261 KESLFSLYS

-282 FPIITR
+282 FPVVTR
-288 KIGRQQVFKVASAL
+288 KIGRQQVFRMATIL
-302 PILGFITLLL
+302 PMFGLITLFI

-324 SISATLLNLGSG
+324 SVSAILLNLGSG

-363 IIFSAQTLLVKSAS
+363 IIFSAQTLLVKLAS

-384 GIGLS
+384 RVGLS

-395 GAEVQ
+395 GAAVQ
-400 SEMTITGMR
+400 SNITIIGIR
-409 IIMTIIPPIVA
+409 VIMTIIPSIVA
-420 VIMYVIYKSKYK
+420 LVMYVIYKSKYK
-432 INGSFHDELLQ
+432 INGSFHDEILQ
-443 AIADRKAGK
+443 VIGSRKK
-452 DLVINKEEKVSIDS
+452 VKVLNINNK
-466 IDTNL
+466 
-471 L
+471 

>member
-1 MQKLSFREKYSYGIG
+1 MQKLTSREKYSYGIG

-24 GVVYTFLMIYFTD
+24 GIVYTFLMIYFTD
-37 VVGLNPAFVGTL
+37 VVGINPAFVGTL
-49 FLIARM
+49 FLMARL
-55 WDAVNDPVM
+55 WDAINDPIM

-70 TRSKFGK
+70 TRSRFGK

-91 VLLLLFRKPD
+91 VLFLLFRKPD
-101 LEGVSLYAYYSVM
+101 LEGTSLYLYYSVM

-136 ATTKEDREKISVI
+136 ATTKEDREKISVV

-159 SVTTFGLTLVNK
+159 TVTTFGIALVNK
-171 FGNGDKLKGF
+171 LGNGNQIKGF
-181 EYFIL
+181 EYFAL
-186 GIVVIFIISTIVTCI
+186 GIVIIFIISTIVTCI
-201 NVKEKTEVQVNSEKI
+201 NVKEKTQVQVNNEKV
-216 NIKQAFKIIKQ
+216 NIKQAFNILKQ

-240 FNFAMQLAG
+240 YNLAMQLAG
-249 GVAIYYFKYVAG
+249 GAAIYYFKYVAG
-261 KESLFSVYS
+261 KESLFSLYS

-282 FPIITR
+282 FPVVTR
-288 KIGRQQVFKVASAL
+288 KIGRQQVFRMATIL
-302 PILGFITLLL
+302 PMFGLITLFI

-324 SISATLLNLGSG
+324 SVSAVLLNLGSG

-363 IIFSAQTLLVKSAS
+363 IIFSAQTLLVKLAS

-384 GIGLS
+384 GVGLS

-395 GAEVQ
+395 GAAVQ
-400 SEMTITGMR
+400 SNITIIGIR
-409 IIMTIIPPIVA
+409 VIMTIIPSIVA
-420 VIMYVIYKSKYK
+420 LVMYVIYKYKYK
-432 INGSFHDELLQ
+432 INGSFHDEILQ
-443 AIADRKAGK
+443 VIGSRKK
-452 DLVINKEEKVSIDS
+452 VKVLNINNK
-466 IDTNL
+466 
-471 L
+471 

>member
-1 MQKLSFREKYSYGIG
+1 MQKLTSREKYSYGIG

-24 GVVYTFLMIYFTD
+24 GIVYTFLMIYFTD
-37 VVGLNPAFVGTL
+37 VVGINPAFVGTL
-49 FLIARM
+49 FLMARL
-55 WDAVNDPVM
+55 WDAINDPIM

-70 TRSKFGK
+70 TRSRFGK

-91 VLLLLFRKPD
+91 VLFLLFRKPD
-101 LEGVSLYAYYSVM
+101 LEGTSLYLYYSVM

-136 ATTKEDREKISVI
+136 ATTKEDREKISVV

-159 SVTTFGLTLVNK
+159 TVTTFGIALVNK
-171 FGNGDKLKGF
+171 LGNGNQIKGF
-181 EYFIL
+181 EYLAL
-186 GIVVIFIISTIVTCI
+186 GIVIIFIISTIVTCI
-201 NVKEKTEVQVNSEKI
+201 NVKEKTQVQVNNEKV
-216 NIKQAFKIIKQ
+216 NIKQAFNILKQ

-240 FNFAMQLAG
+240 YNLAMQLAG
-249 GVAIYYFKYVAG
+249 GAAIYYFKYVAG
-261 KESLFSVYS
+261 KESLFSLYS

-282 FPIITR
+282 FPVVTR
-288 KIGRQQVFKVASAL
+288 KIGRQQVFRVATIL
-302 PILGFITLLL
+302 PMFGLITLFI

-324 SISATLLNLGSG
+324 SVSAVLLNLGSG

-363 IIFSAQTLLVKSAS
+363 IIFSAQTLLVKLAS

-384 GIGLS
+384 GVGLS

-395 GAEVQ
+395 GAAVQ
-400 SEMTITGMR
+400 SNITIIGIR
-409 IIMTIIPPIVA
+409 VIMTIIPSIVA
-420 VIMYVIYKSKYK
+420 LVMYVIYKSKYK
-432 INGSFHDELLQ
+432 INGSFHDEILQ
-443 AIADRKAGK
+443 VIGSRKK
-452 DLVINKEEKVSIDS
+452 VKVLNINNK
-466 IDTNL
+466 
-471 L
+471 

>member
-1 MQKLSFREKYSYGIG
+1 MQKLTSREKYSYGIG

-24 GVVYTFLMIYFTD
+24 GIVYTFLMIYFTD
-37 VVGLNPAFVGTL
+37 VVGINPAFVGTL
-49 FLIARM
+49 FLMARL
-55 WDAVNDPVM
+55 WDAINDPIM

-70 TRSKFGK
+70 TRSRFGK

-91 VLLLLFRKPD
+91 VLFLLFRKPD
-101 LEGVSLYAYYSVM
+101 LEGTSLYLYYSVM

-136 ATTKEDREKISVI
+136 ATTKEDREKISVV

-159 SVTTFGLTLVNK
+159 TVTTFGIALVNK
-171 FGNGDKLKGF
+171 LGNGNQIKGF
-181 EYFIL
+181 EYFAL
-186 GIVVIFIISTIVTCI
+186 GIIIIFIISTIVTCI
-201 NVKEKTEVQVNSEKI
+201 NVKEKTQVQVNNEKV
-216 NIKQAFKIIKQ
+216 NIKQAFNILKQ

-240 FNFAMQLAG
+240 YNLAMQLAG
-249 GVAIYYFKYVAG
+249 GAAIYYFKYVAG

-282 FPIITR
+282 FPVVTR
-288 KIGRQQVFKVASAL
+288 KIGRQQVFRVATIL
-302 PILGFITLLL
+302 PMFGLITLFI

-324 SISATLLNLGSG
+324 SVSAVLLNLGSG

-349 VDYGEYKLGSRNES
+349 VDYGEYKLVSRNES
-363 IIFSAQTLLVKSAS
+363 IIFSAQTLLVKLAS

-384 GIGLS
+384 GVGLS

-395 GAEVQ
+395 GAAVQ
-400 SEMTITGMR
+400 SNITIIGIR
-409 IIMTIIPPIVA
+409 VIMTIIPSIVA
-420 VIMYVIYKSKYK
+420 LVMYVIYKSKYK
-432 INGSFHDELLQ
+432 INGSFHDEILQ
-443 AIADRKAGK
+443 VIGSRKK
-452 DLVINKEEKVSIDS
+452 VKVLNINNK
-466 IDTNL
+466 
-471 L
+471 